1 VNDAATL
8 ITAITGL
15 VTAATGFVGAVVLL
29 VRSLRRSRAAAT
41 PTVAE
46 AVAEAAAD
54 GEVTPDELLDIARR
68 KEAGEL
74 E

>member
-15 VTAATGFVGAVVLL
+15 VTATTGFVGAVVLL
-29 VRSLRRSRAAAT
+29 VRALRRSRAAAT

-46 AVAEAAAD
+46 AFAEAAAD